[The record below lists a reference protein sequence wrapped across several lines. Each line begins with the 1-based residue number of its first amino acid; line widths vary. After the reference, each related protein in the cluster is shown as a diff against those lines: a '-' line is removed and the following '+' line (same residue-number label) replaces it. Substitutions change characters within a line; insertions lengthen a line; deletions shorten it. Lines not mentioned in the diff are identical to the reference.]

1 MGIRQAYDRWA
12 TTYDTDLNLTRDLDG
27 LVMRQVLKDLDCDR
41 ALEIGCGT
49 GKNTPFLAQISRH
62 VLALDF
68 SPGMLRRA
76 REGVRLDSVTLARAD
91 LTRPWP
97 CRDRSV
103 DLVACD
109 LVLEHIE
116 DLTFVFSEA
125 ARSLV
130 EGGRFFVCELHPYWQ
145 YQGAQATFRRGE
157 EKIEIPAFVHH
168 ISSYLDAAHLAGL
181 ALKRLQEWW
190 HPEDRN
196 RQPRLVSLVFEKRGR
211 G

>member
-1 MGIRQAYDRWA
+1 MSIRKAYDRWA

-27 LVMRQVLKDLDCDR
+27 LVARQVLKDFDCDR
-41 ALEIGCGT
+41 VLEVGCGT

-68 SPGMLRRA
+68 SPGMLRKA
-76 REGVRLDSVTLARAD
+76 REGVRLDSVSLVMAD

-97 CRDRSV
+97 CRERSV
-103 DLVACD
+103 ELVACD

-116 DLTFVFSEA
+116 DLAFVFSEA
-125 ARSLV
+125 AHSLV

-145 YQGAQATFRRGE
+145 YQGAQAAFRRGE

-190 HPEDRN
+190 HPEDQN
-196 RQPRLVSLVFEKRGR
+196 RHPRLVSFIFEKRR
-211 G
+211 GG